1 MGWREME
8 HKGETRLV
16 LSRTKGGA
24 LVVGIT
30 SVRERERE
38 RVSLF
43 VSSFSLATLL
53 SPLQEG
59 PGPPFYRCK
68 ERVQMYNGG
77 VARR

>member
-8 HKGETRLV
+8 HKGENVARV
-16 LSRTKGGA
+16 IPRQGGV
-24 LVVGIT
+24 LVVGVT
-30 SVRERERE
+30 RVRGRE

-43 VSSFSLATLL
+43 VSSFSRATF
-53 SPLQEG
+53 SHEG

-77 VARR
+77 CS